1 MMDIRYSCGY
11 VKHGAVPDVVRIAFS
26 ADHAE
31 FGVVSPI
38 IRCFLYVYCGKR
50 ETLWLLVQ

>member
-31 FGVVSPI
+31 FCVVSPI
-38 IRCFLYVYCGKR
+38 VRCFLYVYCGKR